1 MTGQRCCL
9 IQINAAAVVFGI
21 VRTFA
26 EGLVAEE
33 LAGFCD
39 G

>member
-1 MTGQRCCL
+1 MTGQRYCL
-9 IQINAAAVVFGI
+9 IQINAAAVVCGI
-21 VRTFA
+21 VRAFA
-26 EGLVAEE
+26 ERLVAEE